1 LWESQVRWRF
11 RALLGAAAYQRFLN
25 ASATGSEIKYS
36 PDVVLQDFVLETMK
50 VVEPDP
56 DDAMH
61 VDLAIVTSGS
71 LESRLLA
78 EQHTIWLL

>member
-11 RALLGAAAYQRFLN
+11 RALLGTAAYQRFLN

-36 PDVVLQDFVLETMK
+36 PDVVLQDFILETMK
-50 VVEPDP
+50 VVEPD
-56 DDAMH
+56 
-61 VDLAIVTSGS
+61 

-78 EQHTIWLL
+78 EQHTIWLI